1 MKLKYLNMVILVL
14 SFSILMGA
22 PPDDE
27 FVVEPDDTYNGD
39 ITTDT
44 GDIIVHAGARV
55 KGVVESTSGD
65 IYIEEGA
72 RVKKIISLNGD
83 VFLETGVTVD
93 QSITVTYGSLRVKA
107 NSTLNG
113 DIVTESGDIRINGS
127 YLKKGITTRHG
138 DIILKNNTYVKKDI
152 EILDRGQ
159 SPNLEP
165 LDIYLGVGVQINGD
179 VSAADEDDRVVLEI
193 FGGEVNGD
201 VDDVQVVDGDGDDDE
216 DEDEDDEDEEDEEE
230 DDECGGRSEWSK
242 SVQYQTNDE
251 VHKDGTAYKAK
262 KASKKKDPTSSK
274 NSRYWTDLGDC

>member
-1 MKLKYLNMVILVL
+1 MKLKYLNMVIIVL

-22 PPDDE
+22 PPPDDE

-72 RVKKIISLNGD
+72 RVKGIISLNGD
-83 VFLETGVTVD
+83 VFLEAGVTVD
-93 QSITVTYGSLRVKA
+93 QSISVTFGSLRVKD

-113 DIVTESGDIRINGS
+113 DVETESGDIRISGT
-127 YLKKGITTRHG
+127 YLKKSITTRHG
-138 DIILKNNTYVKKDI
+138 NIILKNNTYVKEDI
-152 EILDRGQ
+152 VILDRGQ
-159 SPNLEP
+159 GSNLEP
-165 LDIYLGVGVQINGD
+165 LDIYLGTGVYIKGD
-179 VSAADEDDRVVLEI
+179 ISADDEDDMVVLEI
-193 FGGEVNGD
+193 FGAEVNGD
-201 VDDVQVVDGDGDDDE
+201 VDNIEVFDGDGDDDE
-216 DEDEDDEDEEDEEE
+216 DDDDEEE

-251 VHKDGTAYKAK
+251 VHKDGTAYRAK

-274 NSRYWTDLGDC
+274 NSKYWTDLGDC